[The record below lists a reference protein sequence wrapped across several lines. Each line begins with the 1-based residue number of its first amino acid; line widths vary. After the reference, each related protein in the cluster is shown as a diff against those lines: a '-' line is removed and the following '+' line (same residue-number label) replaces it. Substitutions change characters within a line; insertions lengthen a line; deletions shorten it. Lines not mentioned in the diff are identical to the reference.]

1 MHIAGGAGA
10 VAASGVTVKAAV
22 GAGAVG
28 ADVEAFGTAAGRTL
42 SFVFAERERPA
53 GEAGYPLR
61 IDTAAVNDTCRFEVN
76 GFGARF
82 QPQPENGSSFGQ
94 CRSGF
99 LYLSGGRLPN
109 AGGGQPFADA
119 GVNIQKTDNAGVA
132 AAVKRFGISG
142 KAAAVFFRCPCIVK
156 QNRVVAPDHLIAADL
171 PRQPPEAAANLLF
184 RRQSRFDLRPVGRQ
198 CKLKIKTESP
208 FFYHIQFFEKRFRRI
223 FRPKYNRLN
232 PPGRQLYPRNLPAVH
247 RIAHADKPFLQPVE
261 KPFAVKCRNIRPPR
275 HTENHSPIIARRR
288 GEDKEGESERIRK
301 IFCSDKHLL
310 YMLNF
315 LQYCRYRI
323 MLILIDISFSSI
335 L

>member
-10 VAASGVTVKAAV
+10 VVAAGVTVEAAV
-22 GAGAVG
+22 GAGAVS
-28 ADVEAFGTAAGRTL
+28 ADVEAFGTAAGLTL

-61 IDTAAVNDTCRFEVN
+61 IDTAAVSDTGGFEVD

-82 QPQPENGSSFGQ
+82 QPQSENGGGFGQ

-99 LYLSGGRLPN
+99 FYLPGGRLPN
-109 AGGGQPFADA
+109 AGGGQPFADG

-184 RRQSRFDLRPVGRQ
+184 RRQSRLDIRPVRRQ
-198 CKLKIKTESP
+198 RKLKIKTVSP
-208 FFYHIQFFEKRFRRI
+208 FFYYIQFLEKRFRRI
-223 FRPKYNRLN
+223 LRPKHNRLN
-232 PPGRQLYPRNLPAVH
+232 PPGRQLYPRNLPSVH
-247 RIAHADKPFLQPVE
+247 RIADADKPFLQPVE

-275 HTENHSPIIARRR
+275 HTENHNAIIARRR
-288 GEDKEGESERIRK
+288 GEDKEGYLKCVI
-301 IFCSDKHLL
+301 
-310 YMLNF
+310 
-315 LQYCRYRI
+315 
-323 MLILIDISFSSI
+323 
-335 L
+335 